1 MIRTTKLFYMKR
13 FILTIA
19 AVVAAISVSAQNA
32 ATVIIPRPLE
42 ATEGKGAFVV
52 TPKTVIAVADDTL
65 VRPAEIFAGYVAAEE
80 GMTLAVEKG
89 AKKGIIL
96 ALDSSLGKEEYLL
109 DVTSKG
115 VSIKGGTPQG
125 VFYGLQSLR
134 QMISAGEK
142 VKKGVEIG
150 AVSIKDKPLLGYRG
164 AMLDVC
170 RHFFTVKE
178 VKQYIDLIAI
188 HKMNVFHWHLTEDQ
202 GWRIEIK
209 KYPNLIKK
217 GSVRKETILGRNRS
231 TSYDGTPHGGY
242 YTQDE
247 IREIVN
253 YAAERYIEII
263 PEIDM
268 PGHMVAA
275 LASYNYLGCR
285 DEKFEVRTKWGIS
298 EDVLCVGKESTFEFI
313 EGVLEEVFELFPS
326 KYIHLGGDEAPRN
339 RWKECPL
346 CQKRIKE
353 EGLKDENELQS
364 YFTHRVEAILAKHG
378 RKIIGWDEVIKGGVN
393 KSVTVML
400 WQDKR
405 RQQAT
410 TLGNEVILTPKRH
423 CYMDYYQTRRP
434 DSNKEGPMFATRI
447 ITLRDAYA
455 LNPYENLAPEHH
467 KNIKGVQCNLWT
479 EFVSTFERVQEK
491 VLPRMPAIA
500 EAGWSQGEKN
510 FDDFARRLTHLCELY
525 KKAGYPHYSTYFFDG
540 VDEK

>member
-1 MIRTTKLFYMKR
+1 MLYMKR
-13 FILTIA
+13 FLLTFA
-19 AVVAAISVSAQNA
+19 AVVAALTVSAQSV
-32 ATVIIPRPLE
+32 ATVIVPRPME
-42 ATEGKGAFVV
+42 ASEAKGAFVV
-52 TPKTVIAVADDTL
+52 TPKCVISVSDDAL
-65 VRPAEIFAGYVAAEE
+65 VRPAEIFAGYVATEV
-80 GMTLAVEKG
+80 GMTLAVEKS
-89 AKKGIIL
+89 AKKGILL
-96 ALDSSLGKEEYLL
+96 ALDSSLAKEEYTL

-134 QMISAGEK
+134 QMLVSGERT
-142 VKKGVEIG
+142 KKGVELQG
-150 AVSIKDKPLLGYRG
+150 VAIKDKPLLGYRG

-178 VKQYIDLIAI
+178 VKQFIDLIAM
-188 HKMNVFHWHLTEDQ
+188 HKMNTFHWHLTEDQ

-217 GSVRKETILGRNRS
+217 GSVRKETIIGRNSS

-242 YTQDE
+242 YTQEE
-247 IREIVN
+247 IRDVVK

-298 EDVLCVGKESTFEFI
+298 KDVLCVGKESTFEFI

-326 KYIHLGGDEAPRN
+326 KYIHLGGDEAPRD

-346 CQKRIKE
+346 CQKRIKD

-405 RQQAT
+405 RLQAT
-410 TLGNEVILTPKRH
+410 TLGNEVILTPKSH
-423 CYMDYYQTRRP
+423 CYFDYYQTRRP
-434 DSNKEGPMFATRI
+434 YSYKEGPMFAMRI
-447 ITLRDAYA
+447 VTLRDAYN
-455 LNPYENLAPEHH
+455 LNPYENLTPEQY

-479 EFVSTFERVQEK
+479 EFISTFERVQHK
-491 VLPRMPAIA
+491 MLPRMSAIA
-500 EAGWSQGEKN
+500 EAGWSHGEKN
-510 FDDFARRLTHLCELY
+510 FDDFARRMQYMRNLY
-525 KKAGYPHYSTYFFDG
+525 DKAGFHHYATFFYNGED
-540 VDEK
+540 VE

>member
-1 MIRTTKLFYMKR
+1 MKQI
-13 FILTIA
+13 FLTFA
-19 AVVAAISVSAQNA
+19 ALVAALTVSAQS

-42 ATEGKGAFVV
+42 ATQTKGSYVV
-52 TPKTVIAVADDTL
+52 TPKTVIVPTADEL

-80 GMTLAVEKG
+80 SMTLTIEKDG
-89 AKKGIIL
+89 KKGIVL
-96 ALDSSLGKEEYLL
+96 ALDSTLGQEEYTL

-115 VSIKGGTPQG
+115 VNIVGGTPQG

-134 QMISAGEK
+134 QMLAAGE
-142 VKKGVEIG
+142 VTKKGVELQG
-150 AVSIKDKPLLGYRG
+150 VSIKDKPLLGYRG
-164 AMLDVC
+164 AMFDVC

-178 VKQYIDLIAI
+178 VKQFIDMIAM
-188 HKMNVFHWHLTEDQ
+188 HKMNVLHWHLTEDQ

-242 YTQDE
+242 YTQEE
-247 IREIVN
+247 IRDIVN
-253 YAAERYIEII
+253 YAAERYIEVI

-275 LASYNYLGCR
+275 LASYNWLGCR

-298 EDVLCVGKESTFEFI
+298 KDVLCVGKESTFEFI
-313 EGVLEEVFELFPS
+313 EGVLEEIFDLFPS
-326 KYIHLGGDEAPRN
+326 KYIHLGGDETPRD

-346 CQKRIKE
+346 CQKRIQE

-364 YFTHRVEAILAKHG
+364 YFTHRVEKFLAKHG
-378 RKIIGWDEVIKGGVN
+378 RKVIGWDEVTKGGVN

-400 WQDKR
+400 WQDR
-405 RQQAT
+405 NRQHAT
-410 TLGNEVILTPKRH
+410 TLGNDVILTPKRH

-434 DSNKEGPMFATRI
+434 DSHKEGPMFATRI
-447 ITLRDAYA
+447 ITLRDAYN
-455 LNPYENLAPEHH
+455 LDPYENLAPEHH

-479 EFVSTFERVQEK
+479 EFISTFERVQTK
-491 VLPRMPAIA
+491 MLPRMSAIA

-510 FDDFARRLTHLCELY
+510 FEDFARRMEY
-525 KKAGYPHYSTYFFDG
+525 MRKFYDKAGFPHYATYYFDNL
-540 VDEK
+540 DEK

>member
-1 MIRTTKLFYMKR
+1 MKK
-13 FILTIA
+13 FLLTFA
-19 AVVAAISVSAQNA
+19 ALVVALTVSAQNTS
-32 ATVIIPRPLE
+32 TVIIPKPLQVSQI
-42 ATEGKGAFVV
+42 KGSYVV
-52 TPKTVIAVADDTL
+52 TPKTVISVSEDAL
-65 VRPAEIFAGYVAAEE
+65 VRPAEIFAGYVASET
-80 GMTLAVEKG
+80 GMTLAVEKN
-89 AKKGIIL
+89 AKKGIL
-96 ALDSSLGKEEYLL
+96 LVVDSSLGKEEYTL

-134 QMISAGEK
+134 QLISAGTTA
-142 VKKGVEIG
+142 KKGIELQG
-150 AVSIKDKPLLGYRG
+150 VSINDKPLLGYRG
-164 AMLDVC
+164 AMFDVC

-178 VKQYIDLIAI
+178 VKRFIDMVAM
-188 HKMNVFHWHLTEDQ
+188 HKMNVLHWHLTEDQ

-217 GSVRKETILGRNRS
+217 GSVRKETIIGRNNS
-231 TSYDGTPHGGY
+231 TSYDGMPHGGY
-242 YTQDE
+242 YTQEE
-247 IREIVN
+247 IRDIVK
-253 YAAERYIEII
+253 YAAERYIEVI

-313 EGVLEEVFELFPS
+313 EGVLEEVFQLFPS

-339 RWKECPL
+339 RWKECPH
-346 CQKRIKE
+346 CQKRMKD

-405 RQQAT
+405 RLQAT
-410 TLGNEVILTPKRH
+410 TLGNEVILTPKKH

-434 DSNKEGPMFATRI
+434 ESNKEGPMFATRI
-447 ITLRDAYA
+447 VTLRDAYN
-455 LNPYENLAPEHH
+455 LNPYENLKPEQY

-479 EFVSTFERVQEK
+479 EFISTFERVQHK
-491 VLPRMPAIA
+491 MLPRMAGIA

-510 FDDFARRLTHLCELY
+510 FDDFARRVNHLRQLY
-525 KKAGYPHYSTYFFDG
+525 DKAGYHHYATYFFDG
-540 VDEK
+540 DDER

>member
-1 MIRTTKLFYMKR
+1 MKR
-13 FILTIA
+13 ILLTFA
-19 AVVAAISVSAQNA
+19 ALVVVFAVSAQNSP
-32 ATVIIPRPLE
+32 TVIIPKPLE
-42 ATEGKGAFVV
+42 VSQTKGSYVV
-52 TPKTVIAVADDTL
+52 TPKTVISVSDEAL
-65 VRPAEIFAGYVAAEE
+65 VRPAEIFAGYVASEA
-80 GMTLAVEKG
+80 GMTLAVEKN
-89 AKKGIIL
+89 AKKGIL
-96 ALDSSLGKEEYLL
+96 LTVDSTLGKEEYTL

-115 VSIKGGTPQG
+115 ISIKGGTPQG

-134 QMISAGEK
+134 QLLSAGTT
-142 VKKGVEIG
+142 VKNGIELQ

-164 AMLDVC
+164 AMFDCC

-178 VKQYIDLIAI
+178 VKRFIDMVAM
-188 HKMNVFHWHLTEDQ
+188 HKMNIMHWHLTEDQ

-217 GSVRKETILGRNRS
+217 GSVRKETIIGRNNS
-231 TSYDGTPHGGY
+231 TSYDGMPYGGY

-247 IREIVN
+247 IRDIVK

-298 EDVLCVGKESTFEFI
+298 KDVLCVGKESTFEFI

-326 KYIHLGGDEAPRN
+326 KYIHLGGDEAPRD
-339 RWKECPL
+339 RWKECPH

-364 YFTHRVEAILAKHG
+364 YFTHRVEAFLAKHG

-393 KSVTVML
+393 KSVTIML
-400 WQDKR
+400 WQNKNR
-405 RQQAT
+405 LQAT
-410 TLGNEVILTPKRH
+410 TLGNEVILTPKAH

-447 ITLRDAYA
+447 ATLRDAYN
-455 LNPYENLAPEHH
+455 LNPYENLSPEQY

-479 EFVSTFERVQEK
+479 EFIKTFERVQHK
-491 VLPRMPAIA
+491 MLPRMAGIA

-510 FDDFARRLTHLCELY
+510 FDDFSRRVEYLRQLY
-525 KKAGYPHYSTYFFDG
+525 DKAGFHHYATYHFDG

>member
-1 MIRTTKLFYMKR
+1 MYMKK
-13 FILTIA
+13 ILLTFA
-19 AVVAAISVSAQNA
+19 ALVAVLTVSAQSSA
-32 ATVIIPRPLE
+32 SVIVPRPVE
-42 ATEGKGAFVV
+42 VQEVKGAFTVS
-52 TPKTVIAVADDTL
+52 PKTVIAPVEESL
-65 VRPAEIFAGYVAAEE
+65 VRPAELFAEYIASEAGL
-80 GMTLAVEKG
+80 TLAVEKG
-89 AKKGIIL
+89 DKKGIVLSI
-96 ALDSSLGKEEYLL
+96 DKNLGQEEYTL

-115 VSIKGGTPQG
+115 VAIKGGTPQG

-134 QMISAGEK
+134 QMIVAGELT
-142 VKKGVEIG
+142 KKGVEIE
-150 AVSIKDKPLLGYRG
+150 AVTIKDKPLLGYRG

-178 VKQYIDLIAI
+178 VKQFIDLLAM
-188 HKMNVFHWHLTEDQ
+188 HKMNIFHWHLTEDQ

-209 KYPNLIKK
+209 KYPELINK
-217 GSVRKETILGRNRS
+217 GSVRKETVIGRSNS
-231 TSYDGTPHGGY
+231 SAYDGTPHGGY

-247 IREIVN
+247 IRDVVK

-275 LASYNYLGCR
+275 LAAYNWLGCR

-298 EDVLCVGKESTFEFI
+298 KDVLCIGKESTFEFI
-313 EGVLEEVFELFPS
+313 EGVLEEVFDLFPS
-326 KYIHLGGDEAPRN
+326 KYIHLGGDEAPRD

-400 WQDKR
+400 WNDHR
-405 RQQAT
+405 REQAT
-410 TLGNEVILTPKRH
+410 TLGNDVILSPKFF
-423 CYMDYYQTRRP
+423 CYFDYYQTVRP
-434 DSNKEGPMFATRI
+434 YSNKEGLMFTKRTA
-447 ITLRDAYA
+447 TLRKAYS
-455 LNPYENLAPEHH
+455 LDPYENLAPEHH

-479 EFVSTFERVQEK
+479 EFIPTFERVHVSDIKK
-491 VLPRMPAIA
+491 VFAWYNALLAAGFTEFKLP
-500 EAGWSQGEKN
+500 EE
-510 FDDFARRLTHLCELY
+510 E
-525 KKAGYPHYSTYFFDG
+525 
-540 VDEK
+540 

>member
-1 MIRTTKLFYMKR
+1 MYMKKNL
-13 FILTIA
+13 LTFA
-19 AVVAAISVSAQNA
+19 AVVAAVAVSAQNA

-42 ATEGKGAFVV
+42 ATAVKGQFVV
-52 TPKTVIAVADDTL
+52 TPKTVISVADEAL

-80 GMTLAVEKG
+80 QMTLAVEKG
-89 AKKGIIL
+89 EKKGIVL
-96 ALDSSLGKEEYLL
+96 SLDSSLGQEEYTLE
-109 DVTSKG
+109 VTSKG

-134 QMISAGEK
+134 QMLSAGE
-142 VKKGVEIG
+142 VTKKGVQIE

-170 RHFFTVKE
+170 RHFFTVEE
-178 VKQYIDLIAI
+178 VKQFIDMIAM
-188 HKMNVFHWHLTEDQ
+188 HKMNTFHWHLTEDQ
-202 GWRIEIK
+202 GWRVEIK
-209 KYPNLIKK
+209 KYPKLIKV

-242 YTQDE
+242 YTQEE
-247 IREIVN
+247 IREIVK
-253 YAAERYIEII
+253 YAAERYIEVI

-298 EDVLCVGKESTFEFI
+298 KDVLCVGKESTFEFI
-313 EGVLEEVFELFPS
+313 EGVLEEIFDLFPS
-326 KYIHLGGDEAPRN
+326 KYIHLGGDETPRD

-346 CQKRIKE
+346 CQKRIQE

-364 YFTHRVEAILAKHG
+364 YFTHRVEKFLAQHG
-378 RKIIGWDEVIKGGVN
+378 RKIIGWDEVTKGGVN

-400 WQDKR
+400 WQDKN
-405 RQQAT
+405 RQHAT
-410 TLGNEVILTPKRH
+410 TIGNDVILSPKAH

-434 DSNKEGPMFATRI
+434 DSRKEGPMFATRI
-447 ITLRDAYA
+447 ITLRDAYN
-455 LNPYENLAPEHH
+455 LDPYENLGPEHH

-491 VLPRMPAIA
+491 VLPRMSAIA

-510 FDDFARRLTHLCELY
+510 FEDFARRMEY
-525 KKAGYPHYSTYFFDG
+525 MRNFYDKAGFHHYATYYFNG

>member
-1 MIRTTKLFYMKR
+1 MKKI
-13 FILTIA
+13 FLTFAALIA
-19 AVVAAISVSAQNA
+19 VLTVSAQSS
-32 ATVIIPRPLE
+32 ATVVVPRPLDVVE
-42 ATEGKGAFVV
+42 TKGQFVV
-52 TPKTVIAVADDTL
+52 TPKTVIVPTADEL
-65 VRPAEIFAGYVAAEE
+65 VRPAEIFAGYVSAEE
-80 GMTLAVEKG
+80 GMTLAVDKD
-89 AKKGIIL
+89 AKKGIVL
-96 ALDSSLGKEEYLL
+96 TLDSALGKEEYSL

-115 VSIKGGTPQG
+115 VKIVGSTPQG

-134 QMISAGEK
+134 QMLVAGK
-142 VKKGVEIG
+142 VTKKGVEIE

-178 VKQYIDLIAI
+178 VKQFIDMIAM

-202 GWRIEIK
+202 GWRVEIK

-217 GSVRKETILGRNRS
+217 GSVRKETILGRNHS

-242 YTQDE
+242 YTQEE
-247 IREIVN
+247 IRDIVN
-253 YAAERYIEII
+253 YATERYIEVI

-275 LASYNYLGCR
+275 LASYNWLGCR

-298 EDVLCVGKESTFEFI
+298 KDVLCVGKETTFEFI
-313 EGVLEEVFELFPS
+313 EGVLEEIFDLFPS
-326 KYIHLGGDEAPRN
+326 EYIHLGGDETPRD

-346 CQKRIKE
+346 CQKRIQE

-364 YFTHRVEAILAKHG
+364 YFTHRVEKFLAKHG

-400 WQDKR
+400 WNDHR

-410 TLGNEVILTPKRH
+410 TLGNDVILSPKFF
-423 CYMDYYQTRRP
+423 CYFDYYQTLRP
-434 DSNKEGPMFATRI
+434 YSNKEGLMFTKRSA
-447 ITLRDAYA
+447 TLRKAHSLD
-455 LNPYENLAPEHH
+455 PYENLAPEHH

-491 VLPRMPAIA
+491 VLPRMAGTA

-510 FDDFARRLTHLCELY
+510 FDDFARRLDNMRKLY
-525 KKAGYPHYSTYFFDG
+525 DKAGFHHYATYFFDG